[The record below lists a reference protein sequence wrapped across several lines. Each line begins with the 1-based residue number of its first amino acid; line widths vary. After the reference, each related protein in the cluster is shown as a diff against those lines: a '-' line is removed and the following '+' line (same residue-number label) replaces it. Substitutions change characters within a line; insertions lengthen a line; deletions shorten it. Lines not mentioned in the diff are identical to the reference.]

1 MVGGRSESESR
12 RATRAASVVVP
23 FPHRVPGVRLDV
35 ARFVPSG
42 RSLLAA
48 AAIVVVAGAAYLLAA
63 RTSVFAVDRVEVR
76 GAPPALERRVLAVTS
91 DVVGRSLV
99 SLDVSQVEGRVRA
112 LPTVAG
118 VSLDRAFPHT
128 LVVRVA
134 PERPVAVAR
143 RGSRAWL
150 VTGGAKVVAPVDPR
164 AERELPRLWLPK
176 RVSVDVGGRL
186 PPSYVP
192 ATRTLAAARDAG
204 FGRAVKGVR
213 FEGGELTLGLRN
225 GPEVRLGAPRDLALK
240 VTIARRVVRLVGGG
254 TTFVDV
260 SVPERP
266 VAG

>member
-12 RATRAASVVVP
+12 RLTRAASVVVP
-23 FPHRVPGVRLDV
+23 FPHGVSGVRLDV

-42 RSLLAA
+42 RSLLAVF
-48 AAIVVVAGAAYLLAA
+48 AIVLAAGAAYLLAVA
-63 RTSVFAVDRVEVR
+63 TSVFAVERVEVR
-76 GAPPALERRVLAVTS
+76 GAPPALERRVLAATS
-91 DVVGRSLV
+91 GVVGRSLV
-99 SLDVSQVEGRVRA
+99 SLDVSQVEGRIRA
-112 LPTVAG
+112 LPSVAG

-128 LVVRVA
+128 LVVRIA

-143 RGSRAWL
+143 RGSSAWL
-150 VTGGAKVVAPVDPR
+150 VTGSGKVVGPVEPAGER
-164 AERELPRLWLPK
+164 ALPRLWLPK

-186 PPSYVP
+186 PPVYVP

-204 FGRAVKGVR
+204 FGRAAKGVR
-213 FEGGELTLGLRN
+213 FEHGELTLALHD
-225 GPEVRLGAPRDLALK
+225 GPEIRLGAPRDLTLK
-240 VTIARRVVRLVGGG
+240 VTIARRIVRLVGSG

>member
-12 RATRAASVVVP
+12 RPTRAASVVVP
-23 FPHRVPGVRLDV
+23 FPHGVPGGRLDV

-48 AAIVVVAGAAYLLAA
+48 VAVVGAAGVAYLLTVT
-63 RTSVFAVDRVEVR
+63 TSVFAVDRVEVR

-91 DVVGRSLV
+91 NVVGGSLV
-99 SLDVSQVEGRVRA
+99 SLDVSQVEGKVRA
-112 LPTVAG
+112 LPMVAG

-128 LVVRVA
+128 LVVRIA

-143 RGSRAWL
+143 VASKAWL
-150 VTGGAKVVAPVDPR
+150 VTGGAKVVGSVDPTG
-164 AERELPRLWLPK
+164 ERGLPRLWLPK
-176 RVSVDVGGRL
+176 RVSVEVGGRL
-186 PPSYVP
+186 PPLYVP

-213 FEGGELTLGLRN
+213 LEHGELTLALHD
-225 GPEVRLGAPRDLALK
+225 GPEIRLGASRDLALK
-240 VTIARRVVRLVGGG
+240 VAIARRVVRLVGVG